1 MTSNLPDNSNPYPR
15 KTMSDSPLTH
25 FDLSEVLA
33 AEYEYIAQTANQ
45 AHEDRA
51 RISSFYLIAVGSLV
65 AALFGTPFLQA
76 EYSNRTVSI
85 MFGVLFLLMT
95 MLGVSTTMQLA
106 RLRAAWHESM
116 MAMNHIKEF
125 MIQQNPNLAGAFL
138 WTKDTL
144 PKPYKTRSVSYYQ
157 AQEVAGIGGLMFGI
171 SVFFFQ
177 QALLGT
183 GSAIQLQHWLISGVA
198 GIAALLIQLQ
208 IYKRLLTRK

>member
-1 MTSNLPDNSNPYPR
+1 MTDTPPTR
-15 KTMSDSPLTH
+15 

-76 EYSNRTVSI
+76 EYSNRSVSI

-95 MLGVSTTMQLA
+95 LLGVSTIMQLA

-116 MAMNHIKEF
+116 MAMNHLKEF
-125 MIQQNPNLAGAFL
+125 MIQQNPTLAGAFL

-144 PKPYKTRSVSYYQ
+144 PKPYKSRSVSYYQ
-157 AQEVAGIGGLMFGI
+157 AQEVAGIGGLMFGM

-177 QALLGT
+177 QALRPSGVDVE
-183 GSAIQLQHWLISGVA
+183 LQHWVISVFA
-198 GIAALLIQLQ
+198 GLTVLFVQLQ
-208 IYKRLLTRK
+208 MYKRFLTKK